1 MNCSLIAQ
9 TLDTHSP
16 RHHKKGEKKKKTND
30 MGPKKLK
37 GSLWLTVFT
46 FIGSICCSVCKWLVT
61 LGSNTLPMKL
71 YTCAKSGIAV

>member
-37 GSLWLTVFT
+37 GSL
-46 FIGSICCSVCKWLVT
+46 
-61 LGSNTLPMKL
+61 
-71 YTCAKSGIAV
+71 